1 MNNVVT
7 KISTPY
13 STGHIACPYGCGR
26 SFKHATQK
34 AIHVRKA
41 HTGERPFTC
50 KFDGCGKAFYS
61 SGDVKSHE
69 KTHLGVKPFQC
80 ESCGKYL
87 SSRNALK
94 VHIKALHTLERP
106 FKCEVPDCGM
116 TYMTRLDLDRHSKKH
131 AKALERQEKQ
141 KVKNLEKRTERAEKQ
156 LQQLMAKN
164 ERNEKKLREGKHLAP
179 SGTEGGRSKSDARAN
194 AEAAVTALLRASSAG
209 RLVSLEPGAP
219 PPPGAVAYFIPS
231 EETIAL
237 SGGSTETLQLDDFV
251 VNNKAHAALA
261 RDAAAARRS
270 AAVGNGNGRR
280 GKQPSGSGSRGGTDA
295 DVVSGSGGGG
305 VAALGGAAGA
315 GGVPS
320 YSALTVTEL
329 LRDGGDPTVQ
339 GGGGAMA
346 ALALARGG
354 GRDGGGGG
362 DGDDDD
368 AGAAGGG
375 EAPSPSPS
383 PSRFPGGGAPS
394 SEGGAAVH
402 AKASSDLAAAGPG
415 GSGGDGGGLGGGG
428 LGDPKAGSLKR
439 SRGSSAS
446 LDGKG
451 RGEGQGQGGA
461 TLSKRRALDRKM
473 RSEYEAG
480 GFKGK
485 IPFQSWRRGLSTE
498 TAARFAREAEKEAAA
513 ARREGLDG
521 GASRDD
527 LTRTSS

>member
-61 SGDVKSHE
+61 SGDLKSHE

-164 ERNEKKLREGKHLAP
+164 ERNEKKLREGKHLAH

-194 AEAAVTALLRASSAG
+194 AR
-209 RLVSLEPGAP
+209 
-219 PPPGAVAYFIPS
+219 
-231 EETIAL
+231 
-237 SGGSTETLQLDDFV
+237 
-251 VNNKAHAALA
+251 
-261 RDAAAARRS
+261 
-270 AAVGNGNGRR
+270 GRR
-280 GKQPSGSGSRGGTDA
+280 DKGS
-295 DVVSGSGGGG
+295 
-305 VAALGGAAGA
+305 
-315 GGVPS
+315 
-320 YSALTVTEL
+320 
-329 LRDGGDPTVQ
+329 
-339 GGGGAMA
+339 
-346 ALALARGG
+346 
-354 GRDGGGGG
+354 
-362 DGDDDD
+362 
-368 AGAAGGG
+368 
-375 EAPSPSPS
+375 
-383 PSRFPGGGAPS
+383 
-394 SEGGAAVH
+394 
-402 AKASSDLAAAGPG
+402 
-415 GSGGDGGGLGGGG
+415 
-428 LGDPKAGSLKR
+428 
-439 SRGSSAS
+439 
-446 LDGKG
+446 
-451 RGEGQGQGGA
+451 
-461 TLSKRRALDRKM
+461 
-473 RSEYEAG
+473 
-480 GFKGK
+480 
-485 IPFQSWRRGLSTE
+485 
-498 TAARFAREAEKEAAA
+498 
-513 ARREGLDG
+513 
-521 GASRDD
+521 
-527 LTRTSS
+527 